1 MESVSQSNHTIAVF
15 PGTFDPTTFG
25 HVDIIR
31 RAARLFPRVI
41 VGVGHN
47 PEKIAMFDTN
57 ERVEM
62 IEELV
67 RGMEQ
72 VCVKSYAGLTME
84 FARDAGATVIVR
96 GIRDSIDLRAELLFA
111 NANYI
116 VGSVETVFLMT
127 SEHTALTSSTLIK
140 QIVELGGANTE
151 RLANLVP
158 PSVLERLKAKL
169 QRSP

>member
-1 MESVSQSNHTIAVF
+1 MSSQTNHTIAVI
-15 PGTFDPTTFG
+15 PGTFDPVTVG

-47 PEKIAMFDTN
+47 PEKSEMFTTG

-62 IEELV
+62 IQELV
-67 RGMEQ
+67 RGIEH

-84 FARDAGATVIVR
+84 FARDHGATVIVR
-96 GIRDSIDLRAELLFA
+96 GIRDSVDLRAELQFA

-116 VGSVETVFLMT
+116 VGAIETVFLMT
-127 SEHTALTSSTLIK
+127 SEQTALTSSSLIK
-140 QIVELGGANTE
+140 QIVELGGTGTE
-151 RLANLVP
+151 RLAQLVP
-158 PSVLERLKAKL
+158 PSVLERLRTKL
-169 QRSP
+169 QRRS